1 MFVVVTGGSGSGK
14 SEYAENRVLAF
25 NDPLRFYVATMQSY
39 DAESEARIARHRK
52 LRAGKGFETVERQLD
67 LKNLD
72 LSVWKQT
79 GTKEHG
85 RGPGGEAGKEPGRE
99 PGTVSVL
106 LECVSNLAANEM
118 FDPAG
123 AGENALD
130 EIELGIDRLL
140 EQCDNLVAVTNEIF
154 SDGVTYSP
162 ETQAY
167 QDLLGKIN
175 RYMVARADEAV
186 EVVCGIPVCIRSA
199 DGPKQT

>member
-14 SEYAENRVLAF
+14 SEYAENRVLAC
-25 NDPLRFYVATMQSY
+25 NDPLRYYVATMQSY

-52 LRAGKGFETVERQLD
+52 LRAGKGFETIERQLD
-67 LKNLD
+67 LKDLD
-72 LSVWKQT
+72 LSEWIQKDS
-79 GTKEHG
+79 
-85 RGPGGEAGKEPGRE
+85 GKT
-99 PGTVSVL
+99 GTVSVL

-123 AGENALD
+123 AGENALR

-162 ETQAY
+162 QTQAY
-167 QDLLGKIN
+167 QELLGKIN
-175 RYMVARADEAV
+175 RYMVSRADEAV
-186 EVVCGIPVCIRSA
+186 EVVCGIPVFIKRS
-199 DGPKQT
+199 DST

>member
-1 MFVVVTGGSGSGK
+1 MFIVVTGGSGSGK
-14 SEYAENRVLAF
+14 SEYAENRVLEF

-72 LSVWKQT
+72 LSEWKQE
-79 GTKEHG
+79 GAGEHE
-85 RGPGGEAGKEPGRE
+85 RGS
-99 PGTVSVL
+99 GTVSVL

-123 AGENALD
+123 AGENALG

-186 EVVCGIPVCIRSA
+186 EVVCGIPVCIRAS
-199 DGPKQT
+199 DGTDGMQ

>member
-14 SEYAENRVLAF
+14 SEYAENRVLEF

-67 LKNLD
+67 LKTLD
-72 LSVWKQT
+72 LSEWKHE
-79 GTKEHG
+79 GAGEHE
-85 RGPGGEAGKEPGRE
+85 RGS
-99 PGTVSVL
+99 GTVSVL

-123 AGENALD
+123 AGENALG

-186 EVVCGIPVCIRSA
+186 EVVCGIPVCIRTS
-199 DGPKQT
+199 GGS